1 MAVHGHHGSV
11 RGRASALLGGV
22 EHAHHPAAEMALQQA
37 SSDERSGGEVSFD
50 EDQLEAARKIF
61 GGPIAFLMSAPD
73 LKFLPDTAVPE
84 IELAGRSQVVK
95 SSHLNALA
103 TDRAWYRNKVETE
116 LMKQGGE
123 D

>member
-61 GGPIAFLMSAPD
+61 AGPIAFLKSAPD
-73 LKFLPDTAVPE
+73 LKFLPIPAVPKFA
-84 IELAGRSQVVK
+84 LAGRSTGGMGREHVEIQ
-95 SSHLNALA
+95 ALM
-103 TDRAWYRNKVETE
+103 RHI
-116 LMKQGGE
+116 
-123 D
+123 

>member
-50 EDQLEAARKIF
+50 EDQLEAERKIF
-61 GGPIAFLMSAPD
+61 AGPIAFLKSAPD
-73 LKFLPDTAVPE
+73 LKFLPNPAVPE
-84 IELAGRSQVVK
+84 IAFRSEEPTSELQS
-95 SSHLNALA
+95 
-103 TDRAWYRNKVETE
+103 
-116 LMKQGGE
+116 LMRTPYAVFCLKKKTRTTY
-123 D
+123 